1 MQIVGLTMGPE
12 RVGVVIFVVIFA
24 ICKMV
29 TVVGMVGIGRI
40 VKIVGRI
47 VVGMVVVGA
56 FTDRGQDTATS
67 IKAQSAAARY
77 NFAVIVT

>member
-12 RVGVVIFVVIFA
+12 RVGVVIFVEIFA

-29 TVVGMVGIGRI
+29 TVVGIVGI
-40 VKIVGRI
+40 VKIVGRM

-56 FTDRGQDTATS
+56 FADRGQDTATL

-77 NFAVIVT
+77 NFAVIVG